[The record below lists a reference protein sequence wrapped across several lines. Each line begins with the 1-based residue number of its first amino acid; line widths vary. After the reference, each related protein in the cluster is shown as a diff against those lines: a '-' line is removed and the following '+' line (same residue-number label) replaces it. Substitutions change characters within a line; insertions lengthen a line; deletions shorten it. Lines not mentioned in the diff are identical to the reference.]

1 MSEVSVKSYQSRT
14 WVYWSLLASLF
25 SITALDAATPT
36 LRDILPRGGQQG
48 STLEVRITGAYLSD
62 TEEIFFHTSGIEAEK
77 IIPDTDQR
85 LKAVLK
91 IAADAKLGQH
101 EMRIRTASGIS
112 TMKTF
117 WVGPFPNVDETE
129 PNSEFEKA
137 QKVAMNSTVN
147 GRILNED
154 VDYYEIEVKKGQQI
168 SAEVEAIRLSGA
180 LFDPYVAILD
190 AKRFELAACDDSAL
204 LLQDSV
210 ASVIAPEDGIYRI
223 EIRDSSYRGSSN
235 FYYRLHVGHFPRPLI
250 AFPAGGKAGEKLE
263 VTLMGDPGGPIK
275 KTLQLPAQA
284 DPNFG
289 YFPENNGTSAPSPNK
304 IRVTDYPSI
313 REVEP
318 NNNWKQATATE
329 LALPLAFDGIIA
341 EDGDTDYFKFKAK
354 KGQRFNFRA
363 NARSVSSPLDPV
375 LNIRDAAGKSLKGND
390 DANNGPDSLI
400 NFTIPAD
407 GEYIISVYD
416 HLRKGGPRHVYRIE
430 TEAFLPE
437 VVASIPYMRQRDSQ
451 SRQMMPVP
459 RGNRVATIMN
469 VTRRNFSGELAFLA
483 QGLPEGVVMHAP
495 KAASNLTQV
504 PIVFEASENAP
515 LAKALVDLRVRHVG
529 EKGKTIEGGF
539 RQKLDLVYGPP
550 NNRTY
555 LESSLDRLAVAA
567 TKKAPFSIQLVK
579 PATPIMQSGTMALK
593 VVAKRDANYTEAI
606 NVRLLTRP
614 PGIGASSSVTIP
626 AGKTEA
632 LYPITANGGAA
643 VGTWQIAMLG
653 AAKTSHGEV
662 LASTKLVDLVVE
674 PPYLGIKINMS
685 AIERGKE
692 GEIIC
697 EVERKRA
704 FAGEALV
711 TLHGLP
717 AKVTTTPQ
725 KIDANAT
732 QVIFPITTD
741 PTARAGLS
749 RNLFCFVKVPLGEN
763 ILNHSLGQ
771 GGKLRMDNP
780 PPAPKKPVAAKP
792 KAPAV
797 AAKPKPKPAKPLSR
811 LEKLR
816 LASKEA
822 AEDGTK

>member
-1 MSEVSVKSYQSRT
+1 MEVK
-14 WVYWSLLASLF
+14 
-25 SITALDAATPT
+25 
-36 LRDILPRGGQQG
+36 
-48 STLEVRITGAYLSD
+48 ITGTYLSD
-62 TEEIFFHTSGIEAEK
+62 AEEIFFHTAGIQAEK

-117 WVGPFPNVDETE
+117 WVGPFPNVAETE
-129 PNSEFEKA
+129 PNSEFDKA

-154 VDYYEIEVKKGQQI
+154 VDYYEIEAKKGQQI
-168 SAEVEAIRLSGA
+168 SVEVEAIRLSGA

-190 AKRFELAACDDSAL
+190 AKRFELAACDDSTL

-210 ASVIAPEDGIYRI
+210 ASVIAPEDGTYRI
-223 EIRDSSYRGSSN
+223 EIRDSSYRGAGN
-235 FYYRLHVGHFPRPLI
+235 YYYRLHLGHFPRPLI
-250 AFPAGGKAGEKLE
+250 AFPAGGKKGEKLE
-263 VTLMGDPGGPIK
+263 VTLMGDPAGPIK

-284 DPNFG
+284 DPDFG
-289 YFPENNGTSAPSPNK
+289 YFMERNGTQAPSPNK

-329 LALPLAFDGIIA
+329 LSLPLAFDGIIA
-341 EDGDTDYFKFKAK
+341 EDGDIDYFKCKAK
-354 KGQRFNFRA
+354 KGQRFNVRA
-363 NARSVSSPLDPV
+363 HARSISSPLDPV
-375 LNIRDAAGKSLKGND
+375 LNVRDASGKSLKGND

-400 NFTIPAD
+400 SFTVPAD
-407 GEYIISVYD
+407 GEYIFSVYD
-416 HLRKGGPRHVYRIE
+416 HLRKGGPHHVYRIE

-437 VVASIPYMRQRDSQ
+437 VIASIPYLRQRDSQ

-469 VTRRNFSGELAFLA
+469 VTRRNFGGELEFLA
-483 QGLPEGVVMHAP
+483 KGLPEGVVMHAP
-495 KAASNLTQV
+495 KVASSLTQI
-504 PIVFEASENAP
+504 PIVFEAAENAP
-515 LAKALVDLRVRHVG
+515 LAKSLVDLRVRHVDP
-529 EKGKTIEGGF
+529 EKKIEGGF
-539 RQKLDLVYGPP
+539 RQKIDLVYGPP

-555 LESSLDRLAVAA
+555 LESSLDRLVVAA
-567 TKKAPFSIQLVK
+567 TEKAPFSIKLIK
-579 PATPIMQSGTMALK
+579 PATPIMQTGSMSLK
-593 VVAKRDANYTEAI
+593 VVVVRDANYTAPI

-614 PGIGASSSVTIP
+614 PGIGATSNVNVP
-626 AGKTEA
+626 AGKTEVN
-632 LYPITANGGAA
+632 YPITANGGAA
-643 VGTWQIAMLG
+643 LGTWQIAMLG
-653 AAKTSHGEV
+653 AAKTKHGEV
-662 LASTKLVDLVVE
+662 LVSTELVDLVVE
-674 PPYLGIKINMS
+674 SPYLGIKINMG

-697 EVERKRA
+697 EVEQKRP
-704 FAGEALV
+704 FEGEAVV
-711 TLHGLP
+711 TLYGLP

-725 KIDANAT
+725 KIDDNST
-732 QVIFPITTD
+732 QVVFSIKTEPS
-741 PTARAGLS
+741 AKAGLS

-763 ILNHSLGQ
+763 LLNHSLAQ

-792 KAPAV
+792 KPKAPAV
-797 AAKPKPKPAKPLSR
+797 VAKPKPKPAKPLSR

-816 LASKEA
+816 LAAKEA
-822 AEDGTK
+822 AEGGTK